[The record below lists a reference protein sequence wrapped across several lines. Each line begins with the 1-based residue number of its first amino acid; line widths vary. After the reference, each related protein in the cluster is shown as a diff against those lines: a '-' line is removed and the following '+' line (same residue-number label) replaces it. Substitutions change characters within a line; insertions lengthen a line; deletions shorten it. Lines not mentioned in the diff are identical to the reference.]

1 MHELDEFFTSAFE
14 LAQSSYGAVI
24 NCAFFENSLAVIRKI
39 DDSAEGLSKIYKGIK
54 AVASIPDR
62 LFLRKFERLCL
73 GIGKIPE
80 KKRKKYVKKIT
91 HKKFNQES
99 VFILDVINRVGSCM
113 QV

>member
-24 NCAFFENSLAVIRKI
+24 NSAFFENSVAVIRKI

-62 LFLRKFERLCL
+62 LFLRKFERLCI

-80 KKRKKYVKKIT
+80 KKGKNMLKR
-91 HKKFNQES
+91 
-99 VFILDVINRVGSCM
+99 
-113 QV
+113 